1 MKKIKNN
8 LPYLKATAEM
18 LSNEE
23 LIVAVTEQMLH
34 DEMVALVYDS
44 STRQFMLWRDA
55 KYRVIV
61 DNDHNVIHFE
71 IINDGLF
78 MTVHPSKM
86 HRRIFKDVKN
96 EYMRMHLKC
105 LYDEYCD

>member
-18 LSNEE
+18 LNNEE
-23 LIVAVTEQMLH
+23 LIVAVTEQLLH

-44 STRQFMLWRDA
+44 SARQFMLWCD
-55 KYRVIV
+55 KYRLVV